1 MSPLDAVVVEA
12 VYEACRQEAID
23 SGRPIVPELFQQ
35 RDEAFQVQFCRT
47 MERLL
52 APDYAGTPEAEHESW
67 IRAYEKMGWRYGPE
81 RDPVAKTHPDMVPF
95 GQLSEAERQKD
106 AIFMACCSVAR
117 AALASVKEGAAT
129 GGGWVSESAC
139 IERVRSAYREG
150 AYYGWTH
157 GYSLD
162 GCIQDARERSLIRYP
177 LPDAALAPVKKE
189 KV

>member
-117 AALASVKEGAAT
+117 VARTASEAREAELVKASTDMLAIVEIGYDPGLHHMDTLNGRAAWIDRMKPVRERLRAVLASVKEG
-129 GGGWVSESAC
+129 
-139 IERVRSAYREG
+139 
-150 AYYGWTH
+150 
-157 GYSLD
+157 
-162 GCIQDARERSLIRYP
+162 
-177 LPDAALAPVKKE
+177 K
-189 KV
+189 